1 VLGWY
6 LVYVDQLYSY
16 KYLSIFLLL
25 INDVTVR
32 YHSLMSRKDFD
43 KYWKRLQKFAKTFG
57 DEGSYYERT
66 VKHGKRIFCS
76 IDGHKIYFQRSGT
89 PSDVRAYRNF
99 LTQSQ
104 RTLISIGMSD
114 EFSSI
119 KFLTHVDLSNDGK
132 TSKECLKEITNLLED
147 IQDEIDRPYK
157 VTISYVR
164 HGKKISYDRYY
175 RWGVR
180 EDNQGLRSGF
190 VQIKEDEYKLLD
202 MK

>member
-1 VLGWY
+1 
-6 LVYVDQLYSY
+6 
-16 KYLSIFLLL
+16 
-25 INDVTVR
+25 
-32 YHSLMSRKDFD
+32 MSKKDFD

-76 IDGHKIYFQRSGT
+76 IDGRRIHFQRSGT
-89 PSDVRAYRNF
+89 PGDRKAYRNF

-104 RTLISIGMSD
+104 KTLISIGMTD

-119 KFLTHVDLSNDGK
+119 KFLTHVDLSNDGR
-132 TSKECLKEITNLLED
+132 TSTELLKEITDLLED

-164 HGKKISYDRYY
+164 DGKKISYDRYY

-180 EDNQGLRSGF
+180 EDNQGLRTGF

>member
-1 VLGWY
+1 M
-6 LVYVDQLYSY
+6 
-16 KYLSIFLLL
+16 
-25 INDVTVR
+25 NDVGVG
-32 YHSLMSRKDFD
+32 YDCSMSRKDFD
-43 KYWKRLQKFAKTFG
+43 KYWKRLQKFAEIFG

-76 IDGHKIYFQRSGT
+76 IDGRKIHFQKPGS

-99 LTQSQ
+99 LSQSQ
-104 RTLISIGMSD
+104 KTLISIGMSD
-114 EFSSI
+114 KFSSI
-119 KFLTHVDLSNDGK
+119 KLLTHVDLSNDGK
-132 TSKECLKEITNLLED
+132 TSKERLKEITNLLED

-164 HGKKISYDRYY
+164 NGKKISYDRYY
-175 RWGVR
+175 RWDVR